1 MIMTKLSA
9 HLAMP
14 APGCIR
20 AHRMRLGFDIEPPY
34 HRHGLPPTAG
44 QRQGIGVNFCR
55 CHSFAKAD

>member
-20 AHRMRLGFDIEPPY
+20 AHRTRLGFDIEPPY

-44 QRQGIGVNFCR
+44 QRQGIGV
-55 CHSFAKAD
+55 